1 MRSHFVVISAPSLK
15 GLAIRAGARSALGS
29 LWPIGDEAATRLVT
43 EFYQQFEAAATTRA
57 QALRHA
63 QLDLLQS
70 VPYRH
75 PRYWS
80 PFLLIGNW
88 L

>member
-1 MRSHFVVISAPSLK
+1 VAWGPFVTK
-15 GLAIRAGARSALGS
+15 
-29 LWPIGDEAATRLVT
+29 
-43 EFYQQFEAAATTRA
+43 A

-63 QLDLLQS
+63 QLELIEQL
-70 VPYRH
+70 YGH

-80 PFLLIGNW
+80 PFLLTVN